1 MASYVRPEFLDIV
14 NYAVCQAV
22 NEYMDGRATE
32 FFRRVGEYHLDEAV
46 RRGIVKIEPSDKP
59 LDALIKIARYLESY
73 GYMEEISINR
83 IDEKEATVEMFG
95 VSVTDSS
102 AKLLGEKKQPSHY
115 MTNVMFAALKSLG
128 VQAELRDMEFDR
140 EKKHFKEYWKIL
152 ENSDPVCRDTSAE
165 RIQAKQ

>member
-1 MASYVRPEFLDIV
+1 MTNHIKPEFLDIV

-22 NEYMDGRATE
+22 NEYLDGRASE
-32 FFRRVGEYHLDEAV
+32 FFRKVGEYHLEEAL
-46 RRGIVKIEPSDKP
+46 RRGLVRIEPNDKP
-59 LDALIKIARYLESY
+59 LDALLKIAKYLESY
-73 GYMEEISINR
+73 GYMEQIRINR
-83 IDEKEATVEMFG
+83 IDEKEATVEMLG

-115 MTNVMFAALKSLG
+115 MTNVMFAALKRLG

-152 ENSDPVCRDTSAE
+152 
-165 RIQAKQ
+165 